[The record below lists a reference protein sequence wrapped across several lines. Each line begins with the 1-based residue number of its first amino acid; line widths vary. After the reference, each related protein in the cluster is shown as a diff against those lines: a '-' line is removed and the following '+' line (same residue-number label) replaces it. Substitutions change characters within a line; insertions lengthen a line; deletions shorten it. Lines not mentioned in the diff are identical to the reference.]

1 MKLLELLFFEKNLD
15 KRKKEFIIDNRLY
28 KKGGIMNK
36 RRKTIKLF
44 SLCILI
50 ILFSFQM
57 VGEYKNRHDIDI
69 QYVTVMDKANLETEN
84 KQEEKENKILN
95 LRKEYKNNDITGFV
109 SIDGTNI
116 SEPILK
122 YKDNDYYL
130 HHNSYGNYEIN
141 GSIFQ
146 DYRINLEDRKV
157 LIYGHSSM
165 YDDIPFNELE
175 KYYNKSFYDSHKYI
189 KLVTED
195 NEYLYEIFSVYV
207 ETSDFTYVNLK
218 ISDDMYNEHLKK
230 YKSNSLYDTGVS
242 VIDGDEVIILQT
254 CSNDNKYKK
263 YRKKYLLVIGKKIFK
278 EV

>member
-175 KYYNKSFYDSHKYI
+175 KYYNKSFYDSH
-189 KLVTED
+189 
-195 NEYLYEIFSVYV
+195 
-207 ETSDFTYVNLK
+207 NLTT
-218 ISDDMYNEHLKK
+218 IHH
-230 YKSNSLYDTGVS
+230 LYDNT
-242 VIDGDEVIILQT
+242 I
-254 CSNDNKYKK
+254 
-263 YRKKYLLVIGKKIFK
+263 
-278 EV
+278 